1 MKASAAERGRREKLW
16 ARQVE
21 QASTRPVVAKESFD
35 CPAPAAPPPRDG
47 RRGERHRRGH
57 SRDAWGPG

>member
-1 MKASAAERGRREKLW
+1 MKRKGGRREKLW
-16 ARQVE
+16 ARQLK
-21 QASTRPVVAKESFD
+21 QATHGLLWPRNLSTARL
-35 CPAPAAPPPRDG
+35 PAAAPPPRDG

>member
-1 MKASAAERGRREKLW
+1 MGKAGEIVGAT
-16 ARQVE
+16 VE
-21 QASTRPVVAKESFD
+21 TSHTRPVVAKESFD